1 MPADQLSRN
10 TCGACQAELIDRV
23 AISRWKS
30 PWVAQEAASPRDSFM
45 QLASHPDIGFVVRR
59 ASMGFARGGLHERD
73 QRVRDVPQGGAC
85 IPGNLSSCASS
96 STTSSPGNL
105 RRGQP
110 NEEGKPNECGAGSDQ
125 RVGKIAVSC
134 SEPIPDLLERIH
146 HRLSEGWSAMPCD
159 SADRIAC
166 EAARCWPSV
175 RMTPLGRGSG
185 VR

>member
-1 MPADQLSRN
+1 MPADHCRATL
-10 TCGACQAELIDRV
+10 AAHCQAELIDRV
-23 AISRWKS
+23 AMSRWKS
-30 PWVAQEAASPRDSFM
+30 PWVAQETASPRDSFM
-45 QLASHPDIGFVVRR
+45 QIASHPDIGFVVRR
-59 ASMGFARGGLHERD
+59 AS
-73 QRVRDVPQGGAC
+73 QRVRDVPQGRVC
-85 IPGNLSSCASS
+85 IPGNLSTCASS
-96 STTSSPGNL
+96 SATSSPGNL

-125 RVGKIAVSC
+125 KVGKTAVSC

-146 HRLSEGWSAMPCD
+146 HRLSEGWSAMPYD

-166 EAARCWPSV
+166 EAARCWTFV